1 MEKRGNSSNHTHE
14 HAHHSHE
21 QTHHS
26 HVQGQHPH
34 EQVHNQHEQKNHMPA
49 KIHHMQESN
58 KSKAR
63 SVDAKLVENFVA
75 LQKVNTH
82 LAEKFDKLANQIS
95 NLLILFET
103 AARSFATSPTV
114 QASEKDKEFLDKI
127 DRLLDQNKTIAKGL
141 TLMEER
147 IRERVYGQ
155 TPHMEMP
162 KNEAAPVEMRI
173 PERTETHPEDE
184 FKPSIAGKPLPK
196 F

>member
-1 MEKRGNSSNHTHE
+1 MDKRGNFS
-14 HAHHSHE
+14 
-21 QTHHS
+21 
-26 HVQGQHPH
+26 P
-34 EQVHNQHEQKNHMPA
+34 NQYNN
-49 KIHHMQESN
+49 N
-58 KSKAR
+58 KPKPKK
-63 SVDAKLVENFVA
+63 VEDKLIENFIA
-75 LQKVNTH
+75 LQKVNTN
-82 LAEKFDKLANQIS
+82 LAEKFDKLATQIS

-127 DRLLDQNKTIAKGL
+127 NRLLDQNKTIARGL

-155 TPHMEMP
+155 STPTQMP
-162 KNEAAPVEMRI
+162 QTPQTPSTETPVEAEMQM
-173 PERTETHPEDE
+173 PEKTEVHPEDE

>member
-1 MEKRGNSSNHTHE
+1 
-14 HAHHSHE
+14 
-21 QTHHS
+21 
-26 HVQGQHPH
+26 
-34 EQVHNQHEQKNHMPA
+34 
-49 KIHHMQESN
+49 MQESN

-63 SVDAKLVENFVA
+63 SVDAKLLENFVA
-75 LQKVNTH
+75 LQKVNTN

-103 AARSFATSPTV
+103 AARSFATSPNV
-114 QASEKDKEFLDKI
+114 QANEKDKEFLDKI

-155 TPHMEMP
+155 GPR
-162 KNEAAPVEMRI
+162 VEI
-173 PERTETHPEDE
+173 PRTEVAPTEMQMPEKTEIHPEDE
-184 FKPSIAGKPLPK
+184 FKQSIAGKPLPK